1 MELVPERTRIM
12 LIILIALFAWSAQL
26 CFSAYRDARNGRLE
40 RNYQIG
46 IKTRWT
52 IASDETWE
60 YIHRKYAFVFLGS
73 GVLVSLMPVD
83 VLIGMI
89 AARDINTMSMIWW
102 WMLLVLAVILVAWLI
117 ICGIIANLDARKH
130 YLKSQA

>member
-1 MELVPERTRIM
+1 M
-12 LIILIALFAWSAQL
+12 
-26 CFSAYRDARNGRLE
+26 E

-52 IASDETWE
+52 NASDETWK
-60 YIHRKYAFVFLGS
+60 YVHRKYAFVFLDC

-89 AARDINTMSMIWW
+89 ATRDINTMSMIWW
-102 WMLLVLAVILVAWLI
+102 WILLALAVMLVTWLAV
-117 ICGIIANLDARKH
+117 CGIIANLDAKRH
-130 YLKSQA
+130 YLESNI